1 MKADHF
7 IFVWAFF
14 MQNTGQIL
22 RSRKNGKSKYTAIN
36 NDILQSGV
44 LTAQEKSILVHLLSL
59 PEDWVVYK
67 GLIWKEMNMG
77 REQFNRNWKGLV
89 EKGYV
94 VSIRMIDKETN
105 LVKGWNHIVYEE
117 PVLPEART
125 DQSSDLLNFGQSEDP
140 CLNKVINE
148 QSNNETNEL
157 VIQSN
162 NPTKGETILDSI
174 FEEVWTFY
182 GNSASRQVGSKKDA
196 RAKFMRLK
204 SSEIELIRVHLPK
217 FVKNHLEA
225 KKADFLPNLTTY
237 LNQRRFQDEKLPY
250 ATNQAKGD
258 DFLNK
263 FV

>member
-1 MKADHF
+1 
-7 IFVWAFF
+7 

-89 EKGYV
+89 ERGYV

-125 DQSSDLLNFGQSEDP
+125 DQSSDLPDFGQSEDP
-140 CLNKVINE
+140 YLNKVIIE
-148 QSNNETNEL
+148 QSIELTKETIKQSNNL
-157 VIQSN
+157 
-162 NPTKGETILDSI
+162 TKGEAILDSI

-196 RAKFMRLK
+196 RAKFLRLK
-204 SSEIELIRVHLPK
+204 SNEIEMIRVHLPK

-237 LNQRRFQDEKLPY
+237 LNQRRFTDEKLPY

-263 FV
+263 FSN

>member
-1 MKADHF
+1 
-7 IFVWAFF
+7 
-14 MQNTGQIL
+14 
-22 RSRKNGKSKYTAIN
+22 
-36 NDILQSGV
+36 
-44 LTAQEKSILVHLLSL
+44 
-59 PEDWVVYK
+59 
-67 GLIWKEMNMG
+67 
-77 REQFNRNWKGLV
+77 
-89 EKGYV
+89 
-94 VSIRMIDKETN
+94 MIDKETN